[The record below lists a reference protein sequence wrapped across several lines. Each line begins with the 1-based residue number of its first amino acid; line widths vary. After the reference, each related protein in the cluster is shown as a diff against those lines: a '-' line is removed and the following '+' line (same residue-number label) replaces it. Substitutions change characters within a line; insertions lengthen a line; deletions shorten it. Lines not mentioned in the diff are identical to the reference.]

1 MRRLPLLLAL
11 LSPALL
17 APGLPRAETPAERAS
32 RDLQQGLRQDRA
44 AEAGRPEGP
53 PPAAA
58 PPTVRAM
65 EADRRSLQPD
75 VGRPEQTGLPPT
87 AGERGT
93 IGGRNPQR

>member
-1 MRRLPLLLAL
+1 MYRRLLLFSLPPATL
-11 LSPALL
+11 LGPAL
-17 APGLPRAETPAERAS
+17 ARAQTPAERAS
-32 RDLQQGLRQDRA
+32 RQLHQELREDRA
-44 AEAGRPEGP
+44 TEAAQPEGP

-58 PPTVRAM
+58 TPTVRAL

-75 VGRPEQTGLPPT
+75 IGRPEQTGLPPT